1 VSRGRLLIL
10 SAPSGA
16 GKTSLARALI
26 EAVPETVMSVSHTT
40 RSRRNGEHDGIDY
53 HFVDADRFADMVEA
67 GRFLEFA
74 GVYDHLYGT
83 DRDSVQDLLESGKNV
98 VLDIDWQGAR
108 QVCSLMPGATS
119 VSIMPP
125 SQDELERRLRSRGQD
140 SAEVIERRMRKAVDE
155 IRHCAEAEHLVWND
169 DFDMALSDLVGILEG
184 GRIRPG
190 PTGLE
195 LEKLIQERPSQID

>member
-26 EAVPETVMSVSHTT
+26 EAVPDTMMSVSHTT
-40 RSRRNGEHDGIDY
+40 RPSRKGESDGVDY
-53 HFVDADRFADMVEA
+53 HFVDSATFRGMVDE

-74 GVYDHLYGT
+74 QVYDHYYGT
-83 DRDSVQDLLESGKNV
+83 DREAVLALLEAGMNV

-108 QVCSLMPGATS
+108 QVCELMPGAIS

-125 SQDELERRLRSRGQD
+125 SQGELELRLRRRGQD
-140 SAEVIERRMRKAVDE
+140 SDEVIDRRMQQAVDE

-169 DFDMALSDLVGILEG
+169 DFDLALKDLVAILSGGIA
-184 GRIRPG
+184 RPG
-190 PTGLE
+190 PGKAE
-195 LEKLIQERPSQID
+195 LQALLQGRPCHR

>member
-26 EAVPETVMSVSHTT
+26 EAVPDTVMSVSHTT
-40 RSRRNGEHDGIDY
+40 RPRRNGESDSVDY
-53 HFVDADRFADMVEA
+53 HFVDVATFSGMADE

-74 GVYDHLYGT
+74 QVYDHYYGT
-83 DRDSVQDLLESGKNV
+83 DREAVLALLEAGKNV

-108 QVCSLMPGATS
+108 QVCKLMSGAIS

-125 SQDELERRLRSRGQD
+125 SQGELELRLRRRGQD
-140 SAEVIERRMRKAVDE
+140 SDEVIDRRMQQAVDE

-169 DFDMALSDLVGILEG
+169 DFDLALKDLVAILSG
-184 GRIRPG
+184 GDARPG
-190 PTGLE
+190 PGKAE
-195 LEKLIQERPSQID
+195 LQALLQGRSCHP